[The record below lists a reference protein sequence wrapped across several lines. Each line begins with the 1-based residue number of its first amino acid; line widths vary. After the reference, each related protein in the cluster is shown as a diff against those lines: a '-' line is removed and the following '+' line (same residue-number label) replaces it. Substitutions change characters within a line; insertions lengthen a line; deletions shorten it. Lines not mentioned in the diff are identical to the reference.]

1 MAEGSAP
8 EQEEEEPGSSFVLTA
23 EGWELTGYVEPAG
36 DWIVRE
42 DGSFESPDGTMRS
55 WTSWTPADPA
65 GG

>member
-8 EQEEEEPGSSFVLTA
+8 EQEEEEPGSSFILTA
-23 EGWELTGYVEPAG
+23 EGWELTDYTEPAG

-42 DGSFESPDGTMRS
+42 DGSFETPDGTMR
-55 WTSWTPADPA
+55 TLTPWTPADPA